1 MDLCFSCSRNVGGDG
16 HITSALKHRL
26 VATRKAEP
34 IIVAKT
40 CDEEEKEQNTSS
52 EMDLGYGGIRS
63 PRDLA
68 FRFLRVSENE
78 TSLAGCVVCSSKAG
92 AAATASSSSSSAQIK
107 G

>member
-1 MDLCFSCSRNVGGDG
+1 
-16 HITSALKHRL
+16 
-26 VATRKAEP
+26 
-34 IIVAKT
+34 
-40 CDEEEKEQNTSS
+40 
-52 EMDLGYGGIRS
+52 MDLGYGGIRS

-68 FRFLRVSENE
+68 FRFLRASENE